1 MFKAPRGACQ
11 FALAFTSA
19 LLIAP
24 MVQAGSSDP
33 ISYDLDNVSA
43 LHTGPRDFRVSTEL
57 QVNRDSS
64 FRLVVPDKCEKSGEI
79 ELKRLAQN
87 SLVEESYAFI
97 PALCLWI
104 ETGHDETS
112 KTVRLDTR
120 FIDDLVKDYPSIIIY
135 HIHVGSPVEITEYFP
150 AYSDLV
156 GLVLVNARFLKDPR
170 VNIEHRAMTSRG
182 MIGYSLVIT
191 PETERLLEK
200 LIRTGLKDFVAQ
212 NLAYEFA
219 RSTHRQNYY
228 SAVRNCTRQSGG
240 TPESLVY
247 CFPMRADD
255 FVLDFRTVADYVVTE
270 STE

>member
-1 MFKAPRGACQ
+1 
-11 FALAFTSA
+11 
-19 LLIAP
+19 
-24 MVQAGSSDP
+24 MVQAESSDP
-33 ISYDLDNVSA
+33 ISYNLDSISA
-43 LHTGPRDFRVSTEL
+43 LHSGPRGYRVSTEL

-64 FRLVVPDKCEKSGEI
+64 FRLVVPDKCEESGEI

-97 PALCLWI
+97 PSLCLWI
-104 ETGHDETS
+104 ETGHNETS

-120 FIDDLVKDYPSIIIY
+120 FIYDLVKDYPSIIIY
-135 HIHVGSPVEITEYFP
+135 HIHAGTPVEITEYFP

-156 GLVLVNARFLKDPR
+156 GLVLVNGKFLKNPQVKID
-170 VNIEHRAMTSRG
+170 HRAMTSRG
-182 MIGYSLVIT
+182 MIDYSLVIT

-200 LIRTGLKDFVAQ
+200 LVQTGLEDFVAQ

-219 RSTHRQNYY
+219 RNTHRQNYY
-228 SAVRNCTRQSGG
+228 DAVRNCTHQSSG
-240 TPESLVY
+240 TLESLVN

-255 FVLDFRTVADYVVTE
+255 FVLRFRTVADYVVTE